1 MSINIY
7 SLYLTFNNYDRDTLY
22 KVLNDIIIN
31 KEKTNKLNKLNDNI
45 IKILHIR
52 FHKGDELHTVRN
64 INKSLDCEY
73 ITIINNQLNI
83 TQLKINKIN
92 DIIQLFRNNTQNKNN
107 KKLLSV
113 FMYSGHSN
121 GMHFV
126 HNKIHLITI
135 KDFSYIIIKTLKK
148 KADIIIIDAC
158 LCGSIN
164 FLNNVKNCTNYVIA
178 SPSYFIYTSYLS
190 MKSILDYPEK
200 KDIILYGKNIINE
213 YVKSV
218 KSEFVYKDF
227 ALNLVLYEI
236 NENLIELIKIVKK
249 YKNDYNMHKCKINKN
264 DYYYIDIICGLKN
277 INYNNMNDINNKM
290 KSIVKYQ
297 KYYDIGNNLITK
309 MIVILK
315 KPSKFVI
322 NPDEFFI
329 K

>member
-135 KDFSYIIIKTLKK
+135 KDFSYIIKYLIAIKK
-148 KADIIIIDAC
+148 
-158 LCGSIN
+158 
-164 FLNNVKNCTNYVIA
+164 
-178 SPSYFIYTSYLS
+178 
-190 MKSILDYPEK
+190 
-200 KDIILYGKNIINE
+200 
-213 YVKSV
+213 
-218 KSEFVYKDF
+218 
-227 ALNLVLYEI
+227 
-236 NENLIELIKIVKK
+236 
-249 YKNDYNMHKCKINKN
+249 
-264 DYYYIDIICGLKN
+264 
-277 INYNNMNDINNKM
+277 
-290 KSIVKYQ
+290 
-297 KYYDIGNNLITK
+297 
-309 MIVILK
+309 
-315 KPSKFVI
+315 
-322 NPDEFFI
+322 
-329 K
+329 